1 MESVASDNSAHQRPK
16 SSKMK
21 IKRSLHDVLTISK
34 RYQLLTIMLL
44 SLVCQIYQVI
54 MANYCCIQTPDYY
67 SYKYA
72 AEQLLNGHLDILRT
86 PIYPGIMAICQLI
99 TTTHT
104 LMLTAFFQV
113 VAFYG
118 SIICLYKAFQK
129 LNIANN
135 ITFCATLIYST
146 YPALLLA
153 NIDIETESFATS
165 FCVFALYCFVN
176 WYKKNSWWNVT
187 SLLLCTVL
195 LVFLRPSFLYL
206 IVTLTI
212 IAVIYFCTARY
223 KQGGQLL
230 SVVGITALLLLG
242 YCQQMKEK
250 TGVFTMSSVLC
261 CNEYVIAENI
271 GLLTPDNV
279 TDPAI
284 KQILSLTEEQ
294 KNRDDAPQIRFLP
307 LKQRTDEL
315 NRIKSNDPVYWY
327 VNGFKSNLLD
337 SFTIAD
343 NTYGENQTEFSII
356 YLVLLLAGGYIVYDW
371 YRKRSC
377 PIMTLFLWLMCTG
390 NLMVNLLGSY
400 AEWTRLFLPSTP
412 LFIMLVAAIC
422 NLYKIQNAYSER
434 QLP

>member
-1 MESVASDNSAHQRPK
+1 
-16 SSKMK
+16 
-21 IKRSLHDVLTISK
+21 
-34 RYQLLTIMLL
+34 
-44 SLVCQIYQVI
+44 
-54 MANYCCIQTPDYY
+54 
-67 SYKYA
+67 
-72 AEQLLNGHLDILRT
+72 
-86 PIYPGIMAICQLI
+86 
-99 TTTHT
+99 
-104 LMLTAFFQV
+104 
-113 VAFYG
+113 
-118 SIICLYKAFQK
+118 
-129 LNIANN
+129 
-135 ITFCATLIYST
+135 
-146 YPALLLA
+146 
-153 NIDIETESFATS
+153 
-165 FCVFALYCFVN
+165 
-176 WYKKNSWWNVT
+176 
-187 SLLLCTVL
+187 
-195 LVFLRPSFLYL
+195 
-206 IVTLTI
+206 
-212 IAVIYFCTARY
+212 
-223 KQGGQLL
+223 
-230 SVVGITALLLLG
+230 
-242 YCQQMKEK
+242 
-250 TGVFTMSSVLC
+250 MSSVLC

-284 KQILSLTEEQ
+284 KQILNLTEEQ

-356 YLVLLLAGGYIVYDW
+356 YLVLLLAGGYIVYDL